1 MAFGWVGVALEV
13 VSAQALTL
21 PSSLKQSSARKR
33 CAMVTVDM
41 MTGWMD
47 EFVVW
52 VFADLDG
59 MTEDDYVMT
68 RIVSFSVNEV

>member
-1 MAFGWVGVALEV
+1 MKKGGRVPPQRVTGDG
-13 VSAQALTL
+13 
-21 PSSLKQSSARKR
+21 
-33 CAMVTVDM
+33 AMVTAEM

-68 RIVSFSVNEV
+68 RLVSFSVNEV

>member
-1 MAFGWVGVALEV
+1 MITAEMVA
-13 VSAQALTL
+13 
-21 PSSLKQSSARKR
+21 
-33 CAMVTVDM
+33 
-41 MTGWMD
+41 GWMD

-68 RIVSFSVNEV
+68 RLVSFNVNEV

>member
-1 MAFGWVGVALEV
+1 VIIERGDDE
-13 VSAQALTL
+13 
-21 PSSLKQSSARKR
+21 
-33 CAMVTVDM
+33 MVTAEM
-41 MTGWMD
+41 LTGWLD

-68 RIVSFSVNEV
+68 RLVSFNVNEV